1 MKETFQKCP
10 DCTTVLGNNIF
21 KACPVC
27 EGENLHPV
35 KFKKERGGIRFSFTV
50 FRCEECEKEY
60 TLDGGLSTCPQCG
73 EEHTEPDPKVEARK
87 EAYGADIKEIED
99 KLSGQERNKFKA
111 RGKRSNQ
118 TQYLNNWTQPTI
130 QKTLAWSEKLLECMG
145 SADWDKPEDPKTIQ
159 AWDKFSSLMREV
171 ISEVENHKK
180 NPPPPILLSYHRR
193 MTGVVIQ
200 FGWSALGF
208 MSTLVADDVSD
219 ALSLQE
225 KSQRLLDDSGA
236 KAALAGDLS
245 EAIIPWVTGKRI
257 SLSDCE
263 TSYGPNFRHDAL
275 PDLSMLEKALPDIA
289 SDLWSIAVAA
299 TALHD
304 PERRQRRVSATRS
317 ILEDASS
324 HNVRWL
330 AGGDIFNEE
339 LRLSWIRLKE
349 LYDQLSVTLHEMR
362 INPNSESSARS
373 IMSIS
378 TSLTEGPFKRLGA
391 ILCVAGKTQ
400 ANPRTTL
407 TKKEFEGSRNLT
419 LVINYLGTRAPVL
432 TENVDQLMRNASAHE
447 DVQIKDNKIEI
458 NHTNPSTGKTQK
470 QRISIDDAVDYCSNI
485 LETSTAI
492 LIGLVTWISHFETM
506 DYRDKFHQEW
516 NR

>member
-1 MKETFQKCP
+1 MKDTFQKCP
-10 DCTTVLGNNIF
+10 DCTTVLDSNIF
-21 KACPVC
+21 KTCPVC

-35 KFKKERGGIRFSFTV
+35 KVSKERRGIRFSFDV
-50 FRCEECEKEY
+50 FRCDECSREY
-60 TLDGGLSTCPQCG
+60 TLDGGLSSCPQCG
-73 EEHTEPDPKVEARK
+73 EEHTEPDSKVEARK
-87 EAYGADIKEIED
+87 KAYGKEIKEIED
-99 KLSGQERNKFKA
+99 RLSIQERKKFKA

-118 TQYLNNWTQPTI
+118 VQYLNNWTQPTI
-130 QKTLAWSEKLLECMG
+130 RKTLSWSETLLECMG
-145 SADWDKPEDPKTIQ
+145 SADWDKPKDPQTIL
-159 AWDKFSSLMREV
+159 AWGKFSDLMSEV

-200 FGWSALGF
+200 FGWAALGF

-225 KSQRLLDDSGA
+225 KSQRLLDDSGT

-245 EAIIPWVTGKRI
+245 EAISPWVNGESI
-257 SLSDCE
+257 SLADCE
-263 TSYGPNFRHDAL
+263 ASYGPNFRHDAL
-275 PDLSMLEKALPDIA
+275 PDLSMLDRVFPDIA
-289 SDLWSIAVAA
+289 SDLWSVAVVA

-324 HNVRWL
+324 QNVRWL

-339 LRLSWIRLKE
+339 LRISWIRLKE

-362 INPNSESSARS
+362 TNPHSEPAARS

-378 TSLTEGPFKRLGA
+378 TILTEGPFKRLGS
-391 ILCVAGKTQ
+391 ILCVAGKSQ
-400 ANPRTTL
+400 SNPRVTL

-419 LVINYLGTRAPVL
+419 QVINYLGTRAPII
-432 TENVDQLMRNASAHE
+432 TENIDQLMRNASAHE
-447 DVQIKDNKIEI
+447 DIHIKDGNIEI
-458 NHTNPSTGKTQK
+458 NHTNPSNGKTQK

-492 LIGLVTWISHFETM
+492 CIGLVTWISHFETM

-516 NR
+516 NG